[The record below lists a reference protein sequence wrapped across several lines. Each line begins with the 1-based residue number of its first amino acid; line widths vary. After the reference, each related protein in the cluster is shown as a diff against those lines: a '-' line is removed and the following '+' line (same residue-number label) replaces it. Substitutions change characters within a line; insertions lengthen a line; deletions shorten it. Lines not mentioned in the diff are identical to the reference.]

1 MRANLKL
8 RSSSLITTLVLAG
21 SVQAAMVAGVNVPE
35 TATLAGQQLVLNGA
49 GLAKKGIVKVYVA
62 ALYLPSKIDNAE
74 AALAQSGAAK
84 ITMTLLRDV
93 DKQLSGSLSDGF
105 VNNNT
110 PADVTKFKARLDRFS
125 ALFIGIK
132 AGQPVEI
139 DFAPGAGTTVAIAG
153 KARGTI
159 EGDDFAKAALRIWLG
174 PKPPSDALQA
184 GMLGKS

>member
-1 MRANLKL
+1 MKAYMRL
-8 RSSSLITTLVLAG
+8 RSLSLITTLVLAG
-21 SVQAAMVAGVNVPE
+21 SARAATVAGVNVPE

-49 GLAKKGIVKVYVA
+49 GLAKKAMVKIYVA
-62 ALYLPSKIDNAE
+62 ALYLPSKTDNAE

-84 ITMTLLRDV
+84 ITMTLMRDV

-125 ALFIGIK
+125 ALFVGIK
-132 AGQPVEI
+132 AGQLIEI
-139 DFAPGAGTTVAIAG
+139 DFASGVGTTVTIAG

-159 EGDDFAKAALRIWLG
+159 EGDDFAKATLRIWLG
-174 PKPPSDALQA
+174 PKPPSDALKA